1 MPRAAL
7 ALVLLTAC
15 AASAS
20 GSASSSSGSGTMS
33 PGTGSEGKPAHVA
46 GGQGTPGATPDGGA
60 SAGGAGATAQA
71 GAPVGD
77 AAPCQNALAEAPTSL
92 FGTRMI
98 LRLPKGVELVEQNP
112 FYAVAAAPNLPT
124 SCGQAVSYAASG
136 FFEYPGTSAVTTVR
150 DLLMELRGLPAAGL
164 TWDDEG
170 SRGRTYTGAYSA
182 AADAAKGTP
191 AVRGWLVLR
200 EAGDKYAYFTLF
212 EADPAVWDAV
222 KPIFVAS
229 GKSLVIKPRPLQAST
244 PVSAGTPPATGGT
257 TGTTT
262 TTTAA
267 GTTAPASGGG
277 ISAQPTSGKKK
288 KAK

>member
-15 AASAS
+15 AVSAS
-20 GSASSSSGSGTMS
+20 GSASSSSGSGTLS

-46 GGQGTPGATPDGGA
+46 GGQGTGATPDGGA
-60 SAGGAGATAQA
+60 SAGGVGATAQA
-71 GAPVGD
+71 GAPVGV

-244 PVSAGTPPATGGT
+244 PVSAGTQPATG
-257 TGTTT
+257 GTTT
-262 TTTAA
+262 TTTA
-267 GTTAPASGGG
+267 GTTAPSG

-288 KAK
+288 KAQ